1 MAIAKGKQSVEAFE
15 IKRFIGVAPVS
26 VLAFNPTNKELEKL
40 TGRTLPEEPVY
51 ISTVA
56 TPEGNEVKNARITL
70 YVRSS
75 GKYNQQPVAETTLT
89 ITLFVRQQQRFN
101 SDKTKVQVIDK
112 YGRTSWV
119 TKEELASHAIP
130 KDRNGN
136 ELRLDKDY
144 RPCYVGEEEVSNL
157 IRAFLYLED
166 TDVYNQSTGRFE
178 QNPDLVSEARLDS
191 WDKVFKGDFSELKEV
206 FTSMP
211 TNKFIAMF
219 GIRTNPETGKQ
230 YQTAYT
236 EGFLKSSATIKG
248 VESKL
253 MKRFLERKGNG
264 GYKTTEFE
272 NAPLHEYIVQPT
284 AFLDTPA
291 KTPAT
296 DDMPF
301 SMPSPNEEL
310 PW

>member
-15 IKRFIGVAPVS
+15 IKRYIGVAPVS
-26 VLAFNPTNKELEKL
+26 VLAFNPSAKELEKL
-40 TGRTLPEEPVY
+40 TGRVLQEEPEYVT
-51 ISTVA
+51 TVT

-70 YVRSS
+70 YVKSS
-75 GKYNQQPVAETTLT
+75 GKYNQQSVPETVLT

-101 SDKTKVQVIDK
+101 ADKTKVQVIDK

-144 RPCYVGEEEVSNL
+144 RPCFVGEEEVSNL

-166 TDVYNQSTGRFE
+166 TDVYNQSTGKFE

-219 GIRTNPETGKQ
+219 GIRTNPENGKQ

-236 EGFLKSSATIKG
+236 EGFLKSSATVKG

-253 MKRFLERKGNG
+253 LKRFNDRKLNG
-264 GYKTTEFE
+264 AYKTTEFTNE
-272 NAPLHEYIVQPT
+272 PLHAYEVQPT
-284 AFLDTPA
+284 TFTETVSETPSVA
-291 KTPAT
+291 

-301 SMPSPNEEL
+301 PTTSTEEL

>member
-1 MAIAKGKQSVEAFE
+1 MAIAKGNQSIEATEF
-15 IKRFIGVAPVS
+15 KRYIGVAPVS
-26 VLAFNPTNKELEKL
+26 VLAFNPSAKELEKL
-40 TGRTLPEEPVY
+40 NGRSVQDEPEYVTT
-51 ISTVA
+51 IT

-70 YVRSS
+70 YVKSS
-75 GKYNQQPVAETTLT
+75 GKYNQKAVPETILT
-89 ITLFVRQQQRFN
+89 ITMFVRQQQRFN

-112 YGRTSWV
+112 FGRTAWV

-130 KDRNGN
+130 KDKNGN
-136 ELRLDKDY
+136 PFRLDKDY
-144 RPCYVGEEEVSNL
+144 RPCFVGEEEVSNL

-166 TDVYNQSTGRFE
+166 LDVYNQSTGKFE
-178 QNPDLVSEARLDS
+178 QNPALVSEARLDS

-219 GIRTNPETGKQ
+219 GIRTNSETGKQ

-253 MKRFLERKGNG
+253 MKRFLDRKANG

-272 NAPLHEYIVQPT
+272 NEALHEYVVMPSSFT
-284 AFLDTPA
+284 ETHVDTPA
-291 KTPAT
+291 E

-301 SMPSPNEEL
+301 SAPSGNDEL